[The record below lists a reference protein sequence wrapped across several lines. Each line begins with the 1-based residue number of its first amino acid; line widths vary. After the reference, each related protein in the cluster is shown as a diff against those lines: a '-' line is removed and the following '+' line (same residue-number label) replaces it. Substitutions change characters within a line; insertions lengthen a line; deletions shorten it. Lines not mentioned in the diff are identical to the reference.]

1 MTDTEVFLV
10 LVPVRNVREAQV
22 VEACCVV
29 PLLERQGD
37 HEIADIVA
45 AIFSF
50 FRSLLSPKDQDEV
63 FLLPSPYPVPLYP
76 DKSGLDLPTG
86 LSKLQTHWAGPAH
99 YICLNMAYCFF

>member
-1 MTDTEVFLV
+1 M
-10 LVPVRNVREAQV
+10 RNVREEEV

-45 AIFSF
+45 AILSF
-50 FRSLLSPKDQDEV
+50 VLCYPPKDQDEV
-63 FLLPSPYPVPLYP
+63 FLLPVALCLIQCHYP

-86 LSKLQTHWAGPAH
+86 LSKLKTHWAGPAH
-99 YICLNMAYCFF
+99 YICLTMAYLSF